1 MTYNKNFVSRIY
13 LLILMGIIIWLLI
26 SRGSD
31 ILDIFSDARPIPLI
45 ALVGFAFLPFFANTA
60 FWTIALKELGEN
72 VTWRQVNEAALK
84 TTLTRYL
91 PGGIWLFASRSLF
104 LAKQGVATRSL
115 IILFGLENLLAIPI
129 AVFIGSLLLAASS
142 SVPYWLGWVS
152 ALFLIVVTTLARPI
166 LNKIL
171 AWWTKRK
178 GLETFNKISNI
189 GIVRMYVSLVAY
201 WLIFGTVF
209 YTYLH
214 LMGQSI
220 GWSTAAGG
228 FSLFWRISL
237 FTPFAPHGLGVFE
250 PSFIAL
256 VGWTV
261 NALFLVGAFR
271 IVLLIRDLLL
281 TGISGFLFRKQ
292 TDTTSHQ

>member
-1 MTYNKNFVSRIY
+1 MTLNKNVISRIY
-13 LLILMGIIIWLLI
+13 LFALLAIVIWLLVD
-26 SRGSD
+26 RGSD
-31 ILDIFSDARPIPLI
+31 MFDLFSDAQPLPII
-45 ALVGFAFLPFFANTA
+45 ALIGLALLPFFANTG
-60 FWTIALKELGEN
+60 FWTIALRELGEEI
-72 VTWRQVNEAALK
+72 TWKQVNEAAIK

-91 PGGIWLFASRSLF
+91 PGGVWLFASRSLF
-104 LAKQGVATRSL
+104 LANQGVATRSL
-115 IILFGLENLLAIPI
+115 IILFALENLLAIPI
-129 AVFIGSLLLAASS
+129 AVLIGSLLLAASS
-142 SVPYWLGWVS
+142 SVPYWLGWIS
-152 ALFLIVVTTLARPI
+152 ALFLIITTTLARPI

-178 GLETFNKISNI
+178 GIETLNKISNI
-189 GIVRMYVSLVAY
+189 GIGRMYVSLVAY
-201 WLIFGTVF
+201 WIIFGTVF

-214 LMGQSI
+214 LMDQSI
-220 GWSTAAGG
+220 DWSTAVGG
-228 FSLFWRISL
+228 FSLFWRVSL
-237 FTPFAPHGLGVFE
+237 FAPFAPHGLGVFE

-292 TDTTSHQ
+292 TETNSHP

>member
-1 MTYNKNFVSRIY
+1 MTYNKSLVTRIY
-13 LLILMGIIIWLLI
+13 LLVVVATVIWLLVD
-26 SRGSD
+26 RGSEMFD
-31 ILDIFSDARPIPLI
+31 LFSASHPLLI
-45 ALVGFAFLPFFANTA
+45 VALVIFAVLPFLANTA
-60 FWTIALKELGEN
+60 FWTIALKELGED
-72 VTWRQVNEAALK
+72 VSWRQVNEAAIK

-91 PGGIWLFASRSLF
+91 PGGIWLFASRSLI
-104 LAKQGVATRSL
+104 LANEGVATRSL
-115 IILFGLENLLAIPI
+115 IVMFAIENLLAIPI
-129 AVFIGSLLLAASS
+129 AVLIGSLLLAASS

-152 ALFLIVVTTLARPI
+152 ALFLVAITILARPI

-171 AWWTKRK
+171 AWWAKRK
-178 GLETFNKISNI
+178 GLETPSKISNI
-189 GIVRMYVSLVAY
+189 GIGRMYVSLVAY

-209 YTYLH
+209 YTYFH

-220 GWSTAAGG
+220 DWSTAVGG
-228 FSLFWRISL
+228 FSLFWRVSL
-237 FTPFAPHGLGVFE
+237 FAPFAPHGLGVFE

-292 TDTTSHQ
+292 TETNSHQ

>member
-1 MTYNKNFVSRIY
+1 VTFNKSIISRIY
-13 LLILMGIIIWLLI
+13 IFALVAIMIWLLVD
-26 SRGSD
+26 RGPD
-31 ILDIFSDARPIPLI
+31 IFDLFSDARPLPVI
-45 ALVGFAFLPFFANTA
+45 ALVIFAVLPFFANTA
-60 FWTIALKELGEN
+60 FWTIALRELGEDI
-72 VTWRQVNEAALK
+72 TWKQVNEAAIK

-91 PGGIWLFASRSLF
+91 PGGVWLFASRSLF
-104 LAKQGVATRSL
+104 LANQGVATRSL
-115 IILFGLENLLAIPI
+115 MILFGLENLLAIPI

-189 GIVRMYVSLVAY
+189 GIVSMYVSLVAY

-220 GWSTAAGG
+220 SWPTAAGG

-271 IVLLIRDLLL
+271 VVLLIRDLLL

-292 TDTTSHQ
+292 TDTNSQQ

>member
-1 MTYNKNFVSRIY
+1 MTFNKKIISRIY
-13 LLILMGIIIWLLI
+13 LFALVLIVIWLLI
-26 SRGSD
+26 DRGSD
-31 ILDIFSDARPIPLI
+31 MFDLFSDAQPLPII
-45 ALVGFAFLPFFANTA
+45 ALVGFALLPFFANTG
-60 FWTIALKELGEN
+60 FWTIALRELGEEI
-72 VTWRQVNEAALK
+72 TWKQVNEAAIK

-91 PGGIWLFASRSLF
+91 PGGVWLFASRSLF
-104 LAKQGVATRSL
+104 LANQGVATRSL
-115 IILFGLENLLAIPI
+115 IILFALENLLAIPI
-129 AVFIGSLLLAASS
+129 AVLIGSLLLATSS
-142 SVPYWLGWVS
+142 SVPYWLGWLS
-152 ALFLIVVTTLARPI
+152 ALFLITSTTLARPI

-171 AWWTKRK
+171 VWWTKRK
-178 GLETFNKISNI
+178 GIETLSKISTI
-189 GIVRMYVSLVAY
+189 GIGRMYVSLVAY
-201 WLIFGTVF
+201 WLFFGTVF

-220 GWSTAAGG
+220 DWSTAVGG

-271 IVLLIRDLLL
+271 VILLIRDLLL
-281 TGISGFLFRKQ
+281 TCISGFLFRKQ
-292 TDTTSHQ
+292 TETNSH

>member
-1 MTYNKNFVSRIY
+1 MTFNKKIISRIY
-13 LLILMGIIIWLLI
+13 LFALVLIVIWLLI
-26 SRGSD
+26 DRGSD
-31 ILDIFSDARPIPLI
+31 MFDLFSDAQPLPII
-45 ALVGFAFLPFFANTA
+45 ALVGFALLPFFANTG
-60 FWTIALKELGEN
+60 FWTIALRELGEEI
-72 VTWRQVNEAALK
+72 TWKQVNEAAIK

-91 PGGIWLFASRSLF
+91 PGGVWLFASRSLF
-104 LAKQGVATRSL
+104 LANQGVATRSL
-115 IILFGLENLLAIPI
+115 IILFALENLLAIPI
-129 AVFIGSLLLAASS
+129 AVLIGSLLLAASS

-152 ALFLIVVTTLARPI
+152 ALFLVAITILARPI

-171 AWWTKRK
+171 AWWAKRK
-178 GLETFNKISNI
+178 GLETPSKISNI
-189 GIVRMYVSLVAY
+189 GIGRMYVSLVAY

-209 YTYLH
+209 YTYFH
-214 LMGQSI
+214 LMSQSI
-220 GWSTAAGG
+220 DWSTAVGG

-271 IVLLIRDLLL
+271 VILLIRDLLL
-281 TGISGFLFRKQ
+281 TCISGFLFRKQ
-292 TDTTSHQ
+292 TETNSH